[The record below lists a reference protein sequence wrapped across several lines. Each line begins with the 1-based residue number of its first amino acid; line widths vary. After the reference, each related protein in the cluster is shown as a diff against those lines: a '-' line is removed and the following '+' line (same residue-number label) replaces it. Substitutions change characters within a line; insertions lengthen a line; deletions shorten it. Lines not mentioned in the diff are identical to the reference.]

1 MSEILRLQS
10 VSRNFSGL
18 KALRDV
24 SLGIGKGEVLGLIGP
39 NGAGKTTLVNVVT
52 GVTPA
57 SSGTVTFMGRDITRV
72 KTYQSARLGLSRTFQ
87 VVQPFAEFSALD
99 NVAAAALFSQPGES
113 IKSARQEARAHLAF
127 VGLEAQSDQP
137 AATLTLAMRK
147 RLELAKALAMKPK
160 LLFLDEV
167 NAGLNSAEVERATR
181 LIHQLAENG
190 ITIVMIEHLM
200 KVVLNVCT
208 RIVVLHNG
216 QLIADGAPR
225 DVIKN
230 PAVVEA
236 YLGQQVCA
244 KGWRSW
250 LIHPLSSCK
259 ACARAMARF
268 RCCGASILP
277 YEAGRSLH

>member
-1 MSEILRLQS
+1 VSEILQLQS
-10 VSRNFSGL
+10 VSRHFSGL
-18 KALRDV
+18 KALSDV
-24 SLGIGKGEVLGLIGP
+24 SLSINKGEVLGVIGP

-57 SSGTVTFMGRDITRV
+57 SSGTVTFAGQDITRV

-87 VVQPFAEFSALD
+87 IVQPFAELSALD
-99 NVAAAALFSQPGES
+99 NVAAAALFSQPNES
-113 IKSARQEARAHLAF
+113 LKSARESAREQLAF

-181 LIHQLAENG
+181 LIHELAASG

-216 QLIADGAPR
+216 KLIADGMPR

-236 YLGQQVCA
+236 YLGQQYA
-244 KGWRSW
+244 Q
-250 LIHPLSSCK
+250 
-259 ACARAMARF
+259 RA
-268 RCCGASILP
+268 ASH
-277 YEAGRSLH
+277 G

>member
-18 KALRDV
+18 KALQDV
-24 SLGIGKGEVLGLIGP
+24 SLGISKGEVLGLIGP

-57 SSGTVTFMGRDITRV
+57 SSGTVTFMGQDITRV

-87 VVQPFAEFSALD
+87 IVQPFAEFSALD

-113 IKSARQEARAHLAF
+113 IRSARQEARAHLAF

-236 YLGQQVCA
+236 YLGQQYA
-244 KGWRSW
+244 Q
-250 LIHPLSSCK
+250 
-259 ACARAMARF
+259 RA
-268 RCCGASILP
+268 GAH
-277 YEAGRSLH
+277 G

>member
-1 MSEILRLQS
+1 MSEILKLQS

-24 SLGIGKGEVLGLIGP
+24 SLNVSKGEVLGLIGP

-57 SSGTVTFMGRDITRV
+57 SSGTVTFMGQDITRV

-87 VVQPFAEFSALD
+87 IVQPFAEFSALD

-113 IKSARQEARAHLAF
+113 IKSAREEARAHLAF
-127 VGLEAQSDQP
+127 VGLEAQSDQS

-167 NAGLNSAEVERATR
+167 NAGLNTAEVERATK
-181 LIHQLAENG
+181 LIHQLAESG

-216 QLIADGAPR
+216 QLIADGSPR

-236 YLGQQVCA
+236 YLGQQYA
-244 KGWRSW
+244 Q
-250 LIHPLSSCK
+250 
-259 ACARAMARF
+259 RA
-268 RCCGASILP
+268 GAH
-277 YEAGRSLH
+277 G

>member
-1 MSEILRLQS
+1 MSEILRLES
-10 VSRNFSGL
+10 VSRHFSGL
-18 KALRDV
+18 QALRDV
-24 SLGIGKGEVLGLIGP
+24 SLKVNKGEVLGLIGP

-52 GVTPA
+52 SVTPA
-57 SSGTVTFMGRDITRV
+57 SSGTVTFIDKDITRM

-87 VVQPFAEFSALD
+87 IVQPFAEFSALD
-99 NVAAAALFSQPGES
+99 NVAAAALFSQPGLS
-113 IKSARQEARAHLAF
+113 LKSARDEAKAHLAF
-127 VGLEAQSDQP
+127 VGLEAQSAQP

-147 RLELAKALAMKPK
+147 RLELAKALAMRPK

-167 NAGLNSAEVERATR
+167 NAGLNSAEVERATK
-181 LIHQLAENG
+181 LIHQLAADG

-216 QLIADGAPR
+216 SLIADGAPR

-236 YLGQQVCA
+236 YLGQQYA
-244 KGWRSW
+244 Q
-250 LIHPLSSCK
+250 
-259 ACARAMARF
+259 RAAAH
-268 RCCGASILP
+268 G
-277 YEAGRSLH
+277 

>member
-1 MSEILRLQS
+1 VSEILRLQS

-24 SLGIGKGEVLGLIGP
+24 SLGISKGEVLGLIGP

-57 SSGTVTFMGRDITRV
+57 SSGAVTFMGRDITRV

-127 VGLEAQSDQP
+127 VGLEAQSEQP

-167 NAGLNSAEVERATR
+167 NAGLNSAEVERATK

-230 PAVVEA
+230 TAVVEA
-236 YLGQQVCA
+236 YLGQQYA
-244 KGWRSW
+244 Q
-250 LIHPLSSCK
+250 
-259 ACARAMARF
+259 RA
-268 RCCGASILP
+268 GAH
-277 YEAGRSLH
+277 G

>member
-24 SLGIGKGEVLGLIGP
+24 SLGISKGEVLGLIGP

-57 SSGTVTFMGRDITRV
+57 SSGTVTFMEQDITRV

-113 IKSARQEARAHLAF
+113 IKSAREEARAHLAF

-236 YLGQQVCA
+236 YLGQQYA
-244 KGWRSW
+244 QRT
-250 LIHPLSSCK
+250 
-259 ACARAMARF
+259 
-268 RCCGASILP
+268 GAH
-277 YEAGRSLH
+277 G

>member
-10 VSRNFSGL
+10 VSRRFGGL
-18 KALRDV
+18 QALRDV
-24 SLGIGKGEVLGLIGP
+24 SLAVNKGEVIGLIGP

-57 SSGTVTFMGRDITRV
+57 TSGAVMFDGREITRV

-87 VVQPFAEFSALD
+87 IVQPFAEFSALD
-99 NVAAAALFSQPGES
+99 NVAAAALFSRPGEGLQA
-113 IKSARQEARAHLAF
+113 AREEARRHLVF
-127 VGLEAQSDQP
+127 VGLEAQSGQQ

-147 RLELAKALAMKPK
+147 RLELAKALAMRPK

-167 NAGLNSAEVERATR
+167 NAGLNSAEVERATK
-181 LIHQLAENG
+181 LIHQLAADG

-200 KVVLNVCT
+200 KVVLNVCS

-216 QLIADGAPR
+216 RLIADGQPR
-225 DVIKN
+225 DVMAD

-236 YLGQQVCA
+236 YLGQQYAQRV
-244 KGWRSW
+244 
-250 LIHPLSSCK
+250 
-259 ACARAMARF
+259 RAH
-268 RCCGASILP
+268 G
-277 YEAGRSLH
+277 

>member
-1 MSEILRLQS
+1 MSEILRLDA
-10 VSRNFSGL
+10 VSRRFSGL
-18 KALRDV
+18 QALRDV
-24 SLGIGKGEVLGLIGP
+24 SLGINKGEVLGLIGP
-39 NGAGKTTLVNVVT
+39 NGAGKTTLVNTVC

-57 SSGTVTFMGRDITRV
+57 NSGKVTFDGRDITGI
-72 KTYQSARLGLSRTFQ
+72 KTFQAARLGLSRTFQ
-87 VVQPFAEFSALD
+87 IVQPFAEFTALD

-113 IKSARQEARAHLAF
+113 LKSAREEARAHLVF
-127 VGLEAQSDQP
+127 VGLEAQAGQS

-167 NAGLNSAEVERATR
+167 NAGLNSAEVERATK
-181 LIHQLAENG
+181 LIHQLAADG

-216 QLIADGAPR
+216 QLIADGEPR

-230 PAVVEA
+230 PAVVDA
-236 YLGQQVCA
+236 YLGQQYA
-244 KGWRSW
+244 QRNATNG
-250 LIHPLSSCK
+250 
-259 ACARAMARF
+259 
-268 RCCGASILP
+268 
-277 YEAGRSLH
+277 

>member
-1 MSEILRLQS
+1 MSEILHLQS

-24 SLGIGKGEVLGLIGP
+24 SLSLSKGEVLGLIGP

-57 SSGTVTFMGRDITRV
+57 SSGTVTFMGQDITRV

-87 VVQPFAEFSALD
+87 VVQPFAELSALD
-99 NVAAAALFSQPGES
+99 NVAAAALFSQSGES
-113 IKSARQEARAHLAF
+113 IKSAREEARAHLAF
-127 VGLEAQSDQP
+127 VGLEAQSGKP

-181 LIHQLAENG
+181 LIHELAESG

-208 RIVVLHNG
+208 RIIVLHNG

-225 DVIKN
+225 DVMKN

-236 YLGQQVCA
+236 YLGQQYA
-244 KGWRSW
+244 Q
-250 LIHPLSSCK
+250 
-259 ACARAMARF
+259 RA
-268 RCCGASILP
+268 GAD
-277 YEAGRSLH
+277 G

>member
-10 VSRNFSGL
+10 VSRHFSGL
-18 KALRDV
+18 KALSDV
-24 SLGIGKGEVLGLIGP
+24 SLGIAKGEVLGLIGP

-57 SSGTVTFMGRDITRV
+57 NSGTVTFAGQDITRV

-87 VVQPFAEFSALD
+87 IVQPFAELSALD
-99 NVAAAALFSQPGES
+99 NVAAAALFSQPNES
-113 IKSARQEARAHLAF
+113 LKSARESARDRLAF
-127 VGLEAQSDQP
+127 VGLEAQSSQP

-147 RLELAKALAMKPK
+147 RLELATALAMKPK

-181 LIHQLAENG
+181 LIHELAASG

-216 QLIADGAPR
+216 KLIADGLPR
-225 DVIKN
+225 EVIKN

-236 YLGQQVCA
+236 YLGQQYA
-244 KGWRSW
+244 Q
-250 LIHPLSSCK
+250 
-259 ACARAMARF
+259 RA
-268 RCCGASILP
+268 ASH
-277 YEAGRSLH
+277 G

>member
-1 MSEILRLQS
+1 MSEILKLES

-18 KALRDV
+18 KALSDV
-24 SLGIGKGEVLGLIGP
+24 SLSVSKGEVLGLIGP

-57 SSGTVTFMGRDITRV
+57 SSGTVTFMGQDITRV

-87 VVQPFAEFSALD
+87 IVQPFAEFSALD

-113 IKSARQEARAHLAF
+113 LKSAREEARQHLAF
-127 VGLEAQSDQP
+127 VGLEPQSDQP

-181 LIHQLAENG
+181 LIHQLADSG

-216 QLIADGAPR
+216 RLIADGMPR
-225 DVIKN
+225 EVIKN

-236 YLGQQVCA
+236 YLGQQYA
-244 KGWRSW
+244 Q
-250 LIHPLSSCK
+250 
-259 ACARAMARF
+259 RA
-268 RCCGASILP
+268 GTH
-277 YEAGRSLH
+277 G

>member
-1 MSEILRLQS
+1 MPELLRLER
-10 VSRNFSGL
+10 VSRHFSGL
-18 KALRDV
+18 QALRDV
-24 SLGIGKGEVLGLIGP
+24 TLSVDRGEVLGLIGP
-39 NGAGKTTLVNVVT
+39 NGAGKTTLVNT
-52 GVTPA
+52 ICGVTPA
-57 SSGTVTFMGRDITRV
+57 NSGTVTFDGTDITRI
-72 KTYQSARLGLSRTFQ
+72 KTYQAARLGLSRTFQ
-87 VVQPFAEFSALD
+87 IVQPFSEFTALD
-99 NVAAAALFSQPGES
+99 NVAAAALFSQPNES
-113 IKSARQEARAHLAF
+113 LKSALESARERLAF

-181 LIHQLAENG
+181 LIHELAASG

-216 QLIADGAPR
+216 RLIADGLPR

-230 PAVVEA
+230 PSVVEA
-236 YLGQQVCA
+236 YLGQQYA
-244 KGWRSW
+244 Q
-250 LIHPLSSCK
+250 
-259 ACARAMARF
+259 RAAAH
-268 RCCGASILP
+268 G
-277 YEAGRSLH
+277 

>member
-1 MSEILRLQS
+1 VSEILQLQS
-10 VSRNFSGL
+10 VSRHFSGL
-18 KALRDV
+18 KALSDV
-24 SLGIGKGEVLGLIGP
+24 SLSINKGEVLGLIGP

-57 SSGTVTFMGRDITRV
+57 SSGTVTFAGQDITRV

-87 VVQPFAEFSALD
+87 IVQPFAELSALD
-99 NVAAAALFSQPGES
+99 NVAAAALFSQPNES
-113 IKSARQEARAHLAF
+113 LKSARESAREQLAF

-181 LIHQLAENG
+181 LIHELAASG

-216 QLIADGAPR
+216 KLIADGMPR

-236 YLGQQVCA
+236 YLGQQYA
-244 KGWRSW
+244 Q
-250 LIHPLSSCK
+250 
-259 ACARAMARF
+259 RA
-268 RCCGASILP
+268 ASH
-277 YEAGRSLH
+277 G

>member
-18 KALRDV
+18 KALSDV
-24 SLGIGKGEVLGLIGP
+24 SLGINKGEVLGLIGP

-57 SSGTVTFMGRDITRV
+57 SSGTVTFAGQDITRV

-87 VVQPFAEFSALD
+87 IVQPFAELSALD
-99 NVAAAALFSQPGES
+99 NVAAAALFSQPNES
-113 IKSARQEARAHLAF
+113 LKSAREAARERLAF

-181 LIHQLAENG
+181 LIHELAASG

-216 QLIADGAPR
+216 RLIADGQPR

-236 YLGQQVCA
+236 YLGQQYA
-244 KGWRSW
+244 Q
-250 LIHPLSSCK
+250 
-259 ACARAMARF
+259 RAAAH
-268 RCCGASILP
+268 G
-277 YEAGRSLH
+277 

>member
-10 VSRNFSGL
+10 VSRHFSGL
-18 KALRDV
+18 KALSDV
-24 SLGIGKGEVLGLIGP
+24 SLGINKGEVLGLIGP

-57 SSGTVTFMGRDITRV
+57 SSGTVTFAGQDITRV

-87 VVQPFAEFSALD
+87 IVQPFAELSALD
-99 NVAAAALFSQPGES
+99 NVAAAALFSQPNES
-113 IKSARQEARAHLAF
+113 LKSAREAARERLAF

-181 LIHQLAENG
+181 LIHELAASG

-216 QLIADGAPR
+216 RLIADGQPR

-236 YLGQQVCA
+236 YLGQQYA
-244 KGWRSW
+244 Q
-250 LIHPLSSCK
+250 
-259 ACARAMARF
+259 RAAAH
-268 RCCGASILP
+268 G
-277 YEAGRSLH
+277 